1 MNRFEI
7 KVLMTR
13 GETIKEE
20 KVKSL
25 TRNTIPN
32 TMVLENYEPFPGY
45 YGGNL
50 PPDIRPMSVFIVLEK
65 KYDPVRLSRIM
76 KEISKRR
83 KHACDGTTATIEIRK
98 TKYFCL
104 RIKNLDCFM
113 DIMIIQ
119 ENFKEEDIGFMA
131 YRNIDETVLIH
142 VQKTFLVEKTDNNI
156 YRDIQEESQFYFPL
170 GKSVSWE
177 QFRELTSMVK
187 NNIANNVFDAAL
199 SFFWTLE
206 GIEDMV
212 RIYDKNNSQE
222 RMNQLMKYYLRNLK
236 RI

>member
-1 MNRFEI
+1 MNRSEI

-13 GETIKEE
+13 GETLKEE
-20 KVKSL
+20 KVKSI
-25 TRNTIPN
+25 TRNIITN

-50 PPDIRPMSVFIVLEK
+50 PPDTKPMSVFIALDK

-98 TKYFCL
+98 TRYFCL
-104 RIKNLDCFM
+104 RIKNLDCFK
-113 DIMIIQ
+113 DIVIIQ
-119 ENFKEEDIGFMA
+119 ENFKEEGIGFMA
-131 YRNIDETVLIH
+131 YKDIDETVLIH

-156 YRDIQEESQFYFPL
+156 YRDIQEESQYYFPL
-170 GKSVSWE
+170 EKPVSWE
-177 QFRELTSMVK
+177 KFRELTYMVK
-187 NNIANNVFDAAL
+187 NNIANNIFDAAL

-212 RIYDKNNSQE
+212 RIYDKNNSPE
-222 RMNQLMKYYLRNLK
+222 RMNQIMECYLRSLK

>member
-1 MNRFEI
+1 MVTSEI

-13 GETIKEE
+13 GETLKEE
-20 KVKSL
+20 KVKSI
-25 TRNTIPN
+25 TRNIIPH

-50 PPDIRPMSVFIVLEK
+50 PPDTRPMSVFIALEK
-65 KYDPVRLSRIM
+65 KYDPVRLGRII

-83 KHACDGTTATIEIRK
+83 KHTCDGTTATIETRK
-98 TKYFCL
+98 AKYYCL

-113 DIMIIQ
+113 DIMKIQ
-119 ENFKEEDIGFMA
+119 ENLKEAGIGFLT
-131 YRNIDETVLIH
+131 YKDIDETVLIH

-156 YRDIQEESQFYFPL
+156 YRDIQEESRYYFPL
-170 GKSVSWE
+170 GKHVSWE
-177 QFRELTSMVK
+177 QFRELTYMVK
-187 NNIANNVFDAAL
+187 NNITNNLFDAAL
-199 SFFWTLE
+199 SFFWTLD

-212 RIYDKNNSQE
+212 RIYDKKNTPE
-222 RMNQLMKYYLRNLK
+222 KMNQIIEYYLRSLK